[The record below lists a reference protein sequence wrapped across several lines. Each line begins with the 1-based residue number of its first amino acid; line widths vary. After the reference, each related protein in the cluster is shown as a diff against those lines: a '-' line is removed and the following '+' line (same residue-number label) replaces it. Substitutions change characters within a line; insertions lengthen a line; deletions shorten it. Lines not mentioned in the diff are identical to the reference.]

1 LCTFS
6 STIVEDVISHCL
18 SNPELRVAYF
28 YFDFNDK
35 RKQNHENLIRSLIT
49 QLSIQNASPPKAL
62 EALYAINQNGHQQPS
77 HQGLV
82 ETLKVILRLFPK
94 TYIILDALDECTDR
108 EELLELIEEMNRWG
122 AVQILATSRK
132 EKDIEEAL
140 HPLVTCQICI
150 QDAQIDDDIKLYIR
164 QRLQNDSKLKKWPLM
179 VQREIEESL
188 MDGANGM

>member
-1 LCTFS
+1 M
-6 STIVEDVISHCL
+6 
-18 SNPELRVAYF
+18 
-28 YFDFNDK
+28 
-35 RKQNHENLIRSLIT
+35 
-49 QLSIQNASPPKAL
+49 SPPKAL

-77 HQGLV
+77 RQGLV
-82 ETLKVILRLFPK
+82 DTLKSILGLFPK

-108 EELLELIEEMNRWG
+108 EELLVLIEEINRWG

-150 QDAQIDDDIKLYIR
+150 QDAQIDNDIKLYIR
-164 QRLQNDSKLKKWPLM
+164 HRLQNDSKLKKWPLK

-188 MDGANGM
+188 MAGANGM